1 VDLDADRSGG
11 GAAQRPG
18 EVSSSSTPAI
28 PEERR
33 TYKILLVEDDPQI
46 VRVLRLELEHEGYE
60 VETASDGLSGLEK
73 ALKEPDLVVLDLML
87 PKLDGLEVASRVRAK
102 SRVPIIMLT
111 AKDRIPD
118 RVAGLDRGADD
129 YVVKPFSIEEL
140 LARIRA
146 RLRDRE
152 PQANVLTVKD
162 LLMDRDRH
170 EVTRAGKQIHLT
182 AKEYA
187 LLEYLLLHRNKV
199 HSRDE
204 LFNGVWGS
212 DFLGDSNL
220 IDVYIRYLRGK
231 IDDDFEDKLIQTV
244 RGVGYALKD

>member
-1 VDLDADRSGG
+1 M
-11 GAAQRPG
+11 
-18 EVSSSSTPAI
+18 EKPANSY
-28 PEERR
+28 RV
-33 TYKILLVEDDPQI
+33 LVVEDDAAI
-46 VRVLRLELEHEGYE
+46 GRVLQLELEHEGYSVE
-60 VETASDGLSGLEK
+60 VARDGLSGLER
-73 ALKEPDLVVLDLML
+73 ALKEPDLVILDLML
-87 PKLDGLEVASRVRAK
+87 PRMDGMEVCKRVRAK

-111 AKDRIPD
+111 AKDLVPD
-118 RVAGLDRGADD
+118 RVAGLDMGADD
-129 YVVKPFSIEEL
+129 YLTKPFSTDEL
-140 LARIRA
+140 LARVRA

-152 PQANVLTVKD
+152 PVTNVIQYRDLT
-162 LLMDRDRH
+162 MDRDRH
-170 EVTRAGKQIHLT
+170 EVIRAGKPVNLT

-231 IDDDFEDKLIQTV
+231 IDEGFDDKLITTV
-244 RGVGYALKD
+244 RGVGYTIKD

>member
-1 VDLDADRSGG
+1 VRARPGD
-11 GAAQRPG
+11 GAA
-18 EVSSSSTPAI
+18 SAAAD
-28 PEERR
+28 ERK
-33 TYKILLVEDDPQI
+33 YKILLVEDDPQI
-46 VRVLRLELEHEGYE
+46 TRVLKLELEHEGFE
-60 VETASDGLSGLEK
+60 VDTAADGLAGLEK

-87 PKLDGLEVASRVRAK
+87 PKLDGLEVCARVRAK

-146 RLRDRE
+146 RLRERE
-152 PQANVLTVKD
+152 PQENVLRAKD
-162 LLMDRDRH
+162 LVMDRDRH
-170 EVTRAGKQIHLT
+170 EVMRADTAIHLT

-231 IDDDFEDKLIQTV
+231 IDDPYEDKLIQTV
-244 RGVGYALKD
+244 RGVGYALKE

>member
-1 VDLDADRSGG
+1 V
-11 GAAQRPG
+11 
-18 EVSSSSTPAI
+18 I
-28 PEERR
+28 
-33 TYKILLVEDDPQI
+33 EDDTAI
-46 VRVLRLELEHEGYE
+46 SRVLQLELEHEGYE
-60 VETASDGLSGLEK
+60 VESAQDGLSGLER

-87 PKLDGLEVASRVRAK
+87 PKMDGLEVCRRVRAK

-111 AKDRIPD
+111 AKDRVPD
-118 RVAGLDRGADD
+118 RVAGLDMGADD
-129 YVVKPFSIEEL
+129 YMIKPFSTEEL
-140 LARIRA
+140 LARVRA
-146 RLRDRE
+146 RLRDKQ
-152 PQANVLTVKD
+152 PASNVIVYRN

-170 EVTRAGKQIHLT
+170 EVQRGGKPVNLT

-231 IDDDFEDKLIQTV
+231 IDDGFEDKLITTV
-244 RGVGYALKD
+244 RGVGYTIKD

>member
-1 VDLDADRSGG
+1 M
-11 GAAQRPG
+11 
-18 EVSSSSTPAI
+18 STPTPATD
-28 PEERR
+28 R
-33 TYKILLVEDDPQI
+33 TYKVLVVEDDAQI
-46 VRVLRLELEHEGYE
+46 LRVLELELKHEGYE
-60 VETASDGLSGLEK
+60 VDTARDGLAGLER

-87 PKLDGLEVASRVRAK
+87 PKLDGMEVCARIRAK
-102 SRVPIIMLT
+102 SNVPIIMLT

-118 RVAGLDRGADD
+118 RVAGLDLGADD
-129 YVVKPFSIEEL
+129 YLTKPFSIEEL

-146 RLRDRE
+146 RLRDRR
-152 PQANVLTVKD
+152 PHDNVIGAKD
-162 LLMDRDRH
+162 LTMDRDRH
-170 EVTRAGKQIHLT
+170 EVRRGGKDVQLT

-199 HSRDE
+199 HTRDE

-231 IDDDFEDKLIQTV
+231 IDDGFDDKLIQTV

>member
-1 VDLDADRSGG
+1 M
-11 GAAQRPG
+11 
-18 EVSSSSTPAI
+18 SSTTPATDRI
-28 PEERR
+28 
-33 TYKILLVEDDPQI
+33 YKVLIVEDDAQI
-46 VRVLRLELEHEGYE
+46 LRVLELELKHEGYE
-60 VETASDGLSGLEK
+60 VETARDGLAGLER

-87 PKLDGLEVASRVRAK
+87 PKLDGMEVCARIRAK
-102 SRVPIIMLT
+102 SNVPIIMLT

-118 RVAGLDRGADD
+118 RVAGLDHGADD
-129 YVVKPFSIEEL
+129 YLTKPFSIEEL

-146 RLRDRE
+146 RLRDRQ
-152 PQANVLTVKD
+152 PHDNVIGAKD
-162 LLMDRDRH
+162 LTMDRDRH
-170 EVTRAGKQIHLT
+170 EVQRAGKDIQLT

-199 HSRDE
+199 HTRDE

-231 IDDDFEDKLIQTV
+231 IDDGFDDKLIQTV

>member
-1 VDLDADRSGG
+1 M
-11 GAAQRPG
+11 
-18 EVSSSSTPAI
+18 I
-28 PEERR
+28 
-33 TYKILLVEDDPQI
+33 EDDTAI
-46 VRVLRLELEHEGYE
+46 SRVLQLELEHEGYE
-60 VETASDGLSGLEK
+60 VESAQDGLSGLER

-87 PKLDGLEVASRVRAK
+87 PKMDGLEVCRRVRAK

-111 AKDRIPD
+111 AKDRVPE
-118 RVAGLDRGADD
+118 RVAGLDMGADD
-129 YVVKPFSIEEL
+129 YMIKPFSTEEL

-146 RLRDRE
+146 RLRDKQ
-152 PQANVLTVKD
+152 PASNVIAYRN

-170 EVTRAGKQIHLT
+170 EVQRGGVPVNLT

-231 IDDDFEDKLIQTV
+231 IDDGFDDKLITTV
-244 RGVGYALKD
+244 RGVGYTIKD

>member
-1 VDLDADRSGG
+1 M
-11 GAAQRPG
+11 
-18 EVSSSSTPAI
+18 I
-28 PEERR
+28 
-33 TYKILLVEDDPQI
+33 EDDTAI
-46 VRVLRLELEHEGYE
+46 SRVLQLELEHEGYE
-60 VETASDGLSGLEK
+60 VESAQDGLSGLER

-87 PKLDGLEVASRVRAK
+87 PKMDGLEVCRRVRAK

-111 AKDRIPD
+111 AKDRVPE
-118 RVAGLDRGADD
+118 RVAGLDMGADD
-129 YVVKPFSIEEL
+129 YMIKPFSTEEL
-140 LARIRA
+140 LARVRA
-146 RLRDRE
+146 RLRDKQ
-152 PQANVLTVKD
+152 PASNVIAYRNLQ
-162 LLMDRDRH
+162 MDRDRH
-170 EVTRAGKQIHLT
+170 EVQRGGQPVNLT

-231 IDDDFEDKLIQTV
+231 IDDGFDDKLITTV
-244 RGVGYALKD
+244 RGVGYTIKD

>member
-1 VDLDADRSGG
+1 V
-11 GAAQRPG
+11 
-18 EVSSSSTPAI
+18 I
-28 PEERR
+28 
-33 TYKILLVEDDPQI
+33 EDDTAI
-46 VRVLRLELEHEGYE
+46 SRVLQLELEHEGYE
-60 VETASDGLSGLEK
+60 VESAQDGLSGLER

-87 PKLDGLEVASRVRAK
+87 PKMDGLEVCRRVRAK

-111 AKDRIPD
+111 AKDRVPE
-118 RVAGLDRGADD
+118 RVAGLDMGADD
-129 YVVKPFSIEEL
+129 YMIKPFSTEEL

-146 RLRDRE
+146 RLRDKQ
-152 PQANVLTVKD
+152 PASNVIAYRN

-170 EVTRAGKQIHLT
+170 EVQRGGVPVNLT

-231 IDDDFEDKLIQTV
+231 IDDGFDDKLITTV
-244 RGVGYALKD
+244 RGVGYTIKD